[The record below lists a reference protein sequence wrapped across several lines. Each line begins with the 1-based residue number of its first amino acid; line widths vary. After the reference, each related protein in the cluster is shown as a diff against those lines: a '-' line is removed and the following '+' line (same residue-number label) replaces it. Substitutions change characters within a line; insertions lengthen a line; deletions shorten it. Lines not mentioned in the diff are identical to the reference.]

1 MKISDLRLQYNTVDI
16 LDHNLATRADKVALY
31 SLEREMTFREESL
44 EKITEAA
51 KRSGKLQALVIDGA
65 RKVLQGVT
73 SVNEVLRVTR
83 SGLEEAV

>member
-1 MKISDLRLQYNTVDI
+1 MGRRQKHVQAIG
-16 LDHNLATRADKVALY
+16 
-31 SLEREMTFREESL
+31 
-44 EKITEAA
+44 
-51 KRSGKLQALVIDGA
+51 SGKLQALVIDGA